1 MKTSLRV
8 ESIQLLRA
16 VAVILVAYV
25 HIVDSSTFAS
35 PQQKNLF
42 YLENWGAIGLD
53 LFFVISGF
61 IMTVITPNYVN
72 TGNWKD
78 FLLKR
83 ALRIIPIYWLL
94 SIFSYVV
101 STARGSSF
109 SFEKIIKTVLFLPVF
124 DTSEFVFPIIPVGW
138 SLSLEMYFYLMIAGL
153 LIYANKNI
161 YRNLLILLA
170 CLPVLGLFL
179 KPEAAVFK
187 FLFSPLLLE
196 FGMGIISGLIF
207 RRLTSTVNSGNR
219 LQMQALATTLTVL
232 GMGLMITTLF
242 TGFSNVADAT
252 VVSENINKALLRA
265 LIWGIPS
272 ALFLT
277 GVVLLENL
285 FHLSSPKLFVSLG
298 DASYSCYLLHTTI
311 LIPISMKIFKLSG
324 VGNGDLYIFFSLLF
338 VLGGSLFFYEFGEKR
353 LNNFIYNNYLA
364 KRNTSKVKKD
374 RKPKLLVNRMAFR
387 LRRPSKTTDSPLV

>member
-16 VAVILVAYV
+16 IAVILVVYV
-25 HIVDSSTFAS
+25 HIVDSSKFAN
-35 PQQKNLF
+35 PQQNHFF

-61 IMTVITPNYVN
+61 IMTVITPNYVI
-72 TGNWKD
+72 TKNWKD

-94 SIFSYVV
+94 SIFSYAV

-138 SLSLEMYFYLMIAGL
+138 SLSLEMYFYFLIAGL

-161 YRNLLILLA
+161 YRNLLIILFSF
-170 CLPVLGLFL
+170 PVIGFFL
-179 KPEAAVFK
+179 KPEQAFVK
-187 FLFSPLLLE
+187 FLFSPLLFE
-196 FGMGIISGLIF
+196 FALGVLSGLIF
-207 RRLTSTVNSGNR
+207 RQITSSARSTNTR
-219 LQMQALATTLTVL
+219 KIRWWAATATTLGL
-232 GMGLMITTLF
+232 GLMIITLF
-242 TGFSNVADAT
+242 TGFSNIADAT
-252 VVSENINKALLRA
+252 VVSENIEKAFLRA

-285 FHLSSPKLFVSLG
+285 FNLKSPVLFVKLG

-311 LIPISMKIFKLSG
+311 LIPVAMKIFKLSG
-324 VGNGDLYIFFSLLF
+324 VGNGDLYIFFTLFF
-338 VLGGSLFFYEFGEKR
+338 VLTGSLFFYQFGEKK
-353 LNNFIYNNYLA
+353 LNNFIYDRFLA
-364 KRNTSKVKKD
+364 KRKIPIQEGG
-374 RKPKLLVNRMAFR
+374 RPKLLVTRVASR
-387 LRRPSKTTDSPLV
+387 LRRPFKTTDNPLV